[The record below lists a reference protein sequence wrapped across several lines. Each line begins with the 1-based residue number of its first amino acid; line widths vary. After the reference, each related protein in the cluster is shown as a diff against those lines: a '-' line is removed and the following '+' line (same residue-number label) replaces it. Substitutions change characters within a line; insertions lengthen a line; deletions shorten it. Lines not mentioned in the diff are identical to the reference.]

1 MNWKDYEIEIF
12 EDFKE
17 AYPNAE
23 VSHNVLRKG
32 RYSKVDRQ
40 IDILV
45 EDYVAGNRI
54 TIVVD
59 GKFYNKNIDVKEV
72 ETFISM
78 LEDLD
83 AHKGLLITQKGYSQ
97 AAINRA
103 HYGPS
108 DIELDILNFEELKAF
123 QGFGAIPYSG
133 DNGALIPAPF
143 GWIIDAQA
151 SPAGL
156 ATLYQRGQT
165 LDEAM
170 GRNEFMYVQFWD
182 RRQTN
187 DNLEDLLKLQ
197 ERNYLEA
204 KLEPKIEYKP
214 TIKRNDAKTKLRIAN
229 LKNYPCPEYTG
240 FIEFEDFIF
249 FCVLFSPIELSQ
261 KNLKKL
267 ENLLAKAI
275 PIKIKNKANALINKT

>member
-1 MNWKDYEIEIF
+1 MNWKDYEIEIY

-17 AYPNAE
+17 AYPEAE
-23 VSHNVLRKG
+23 VSHNVFRKG

-45 EDYVAGNRI
+45 EDYVAGNRM

-59 GKFYNKNIDVKEV
+59 GKFFNKKIDVKEV

-103 HYGPS
+103 HFGPS
-108 DIELDILNFEELKAF
+108 DIELDILNFEELKDY
-123 QGFGAIPYSG
+123 QGFGAIPYAG

-143 GWIIDAQA
+143 GWVIDAQS
-151 SPAGL
+151 SPGWL
-156 ATLYQRGQT
+156 ATLYQRGLT

-170 GRNEFMYVQFWD
+170 KRNEFMYVQFWG
-182 RRQTN
+182 RKQN
-187 DNLEDLLKLQ
+187 NENLEDLLNIQ
-197 ERNYLEA
+197 ENNFIEA
-204 KLEPKIEYKP
+204 GLEPKIEYRP
-214 TIKRNDAKTKLRIAN
+214 TIKRSDAKTKLRIAN
-229 LKNYPCPEYTG
+229 LKNYPSSEYTG
-240 FIEFEDFIF
+240 FVEFNDFIF
-249 FCVLFSPIELSQ
+249 FCVLFSPVELAQ
-261 KNLKKL
+261 RNIKKL
-267 ENLLAKAI
+267 ENIMAKAQ
-275 PIKIKNKANALINKT
+275 PIKMEIES